1 MNRSRDVLL
10 KMKDVQTT
18 EKELKDLLIEDNF
31 DVISRV
37 IDALSASS

>member
-10 KMKDVQTT
+10 KMKDVQMT

-31 DVISRV
+31 DAISV
-37 IDALSASS
+37 AIDALSASS

>member
-37 IDALSASS
+37 IDAL

>member
-1 MNRSRDVLL
+1 M
-10 KMKDVQTT
+10 T

-31 DVISRV
+31 DVISRA

>member
-1 MNRSRDVLL
+1 MNRSRDVSL
-10 KMKDVQTT
+10 KMKDIQML

-37 IDALSASS
+37 IDALSAIS